1 MFKILKK
8 KLFKFYI
15 YFILILYINKILRK
29 YSIKITK
36 DLDVQKHNILIIHTI
51 LFITLMKL

>member
-36 DLDVQKHNILIIHTI
+36 DLDVQEYNILIIH
-51 LFITLMKL
+51 